1 MFGRF
6 FSNDPFKQMDRR
18 LAQMSPDPAT
28 WRQVAAYLGRGRRPG
43 DAAAQAVIRAYLDL
57 REHLGAR
64 ASFKNGA
71 ELSHQ
76 ALGEPCRRFF
86 ATYRHPHRMPA
97 EQLMAWACFCLAAD
111 HLLALAYEA
120 AMEKG
125 TIRKVKQAELER
137 RFQEVKT
144 GYLDHL
150 GRVSLQN
157 ASGAEPVGGA
167 AAWAA

>member
-6 FSNDPFKQMDRR
+6 FGNDPFKQMDRR
-18 LAQMSPDPAT
+18 LAELSPDSAT
-28 WRQVAAYLGRGRRPG
+28 WRQVGAYLGRGRRPG
-43 DAAAQAVIRAYLDL
+43 DATARAVIRAYLDL
-57 REHLGAR
+57 REHLGAL

-71 ELSHQ
+71 ELNHQ

-86 ATYRHPHRMPA
+86 ATYRHPHQMSA
-97 EQLMAWACFCLAAD
+97 ERLMAWACFCLAAD

-125 TIRKVKQAELER
+125 AIRKVKQAELER
-137 RFQEVKT
+137 RFAEIKAD
-144 GYLDHL
+144 YLDHL
-150 GRVSLQN
+150 ERAGRESRPV
-157 ASGAEPVGGA
+157 AEPVGGA